1 MNSVENIVK
10 YWIKV
15 GRGTEK
21 YVVRITKPV
30 LNTFFE
36 GAFIISIVVQEFYK
50 RDIKIEKHKKV

>member
-1 MNSVENIVK
+1 MNSVENIVI

-50 RDIKIEKHKKV
+50 RRKNRKT